1 MSNIKPRDSYK
12 QSAHRFADHYQQYS
26 RAYEKDHDALA
37 NEIENIF
44 SAIGLYGDLKAWQEV
59 VDTVQLIQDFLDNA
73 GYWEELVTSIRI
85 AVESAD
91 NYFWAQRRDPK
102 PELWHQRITLRVKL
116 SNFLFRRGD
125 YQEAYTH
132 ATEALKIARRVK
144 HQKLEALILGV
155 LGNIAI
161 VQGMYKEAELFH
173 MQGKTL
179 LEAMGDTASLANAF
193 ERLATLAQSQGD
205 LDQAWNLQSKRLS
218 LVKQLNEQDQIAD
231 VLVDLGQIAIA
242 KENYD
247 EAGRLFDEGSEI
259 YQDLGN
265 QKAVTNILRFKS
277 KLLLRIGKIKEAR
290 KLLKECLELE
300 RKYGDQS
307 TVLSSMVDIASVE
320 EEQGELEESY
330 SLYEDGLELAETL
343 GDLTS
348 QVFCLQGLGR
358 IQESRGEK
366 EQAYRSFKEG
376 LDIALK
382 VGYAKLIAVSYDQI
396 GLFFRKSEKYEL
408 ANRYLNEALNFINRS
423 DLKREKSQILFSLG
437 GVASMRGRLG
447 DAYKYYQEAFGI
459 YEQLKQDSEMGH
471 CLAQLSLVSLSD
483 GDVQVAWSFLTRAIE
498 VFRRS
503 NDGDLKEMIIRR
515 LNDFTQI
522 PEYQTA
528 SKQILFSNLGSGI
541 E

>member
-1 MSNIKPRDSYK
+1 MSHIKPQDSYK
-12 QSAHRFADHYQQYS
+12 QSARRFADHYQQYS
-26 RAYEKDHDALA
+26 RAHGKDYGALA
-37 NEIENIF
+37 SEIENIL
-44 SAIGLYGDLKAWQEV
+44 SAIGLYGDLRAWQEV
-59 VDTVQLIQDFLDNA
+59 VDTVQLIQNFLDNA
-73 GYWEELVTSIRI
+73 GYWEELVTSIRV

-91 NYFWAQRRDPK
+91 NYFWTQGRDPK
-102 PELWHQRITLRVKL
+102 PEFWHQRITLRVKL
-116 SNFLFRRGD
+116 SNFLFRRGE

-161 VQGMYKEAELFH
+161 VQGMYKEAELLH

-277 KLLLRIGKIKEAR
+277 KLLLRIGKIKEAH
-290 KLLKECLELE
+290 KLLKKCLELE

-307 TVLSSMVDIASVE
+307 TELSSMVDIASVE

-396 GLFFRKSEKYEL
+396 GLFFRKSENYEL

-459 YEQLKQDSEMGH
+459 YEQLKQDPEMGH

-522 PEYQTA
+522 PEYQIA
-528 SKQILFSNLGSGI
+528 SKQILFSNFGSGI